1 MKKLFNVLVCLL
13 IVTLMAG
20 CSGGSEG
27 NNGGGNGNS
36 PKGPVKVIDD
46 VDLMK
51 LHITVM
57 DNISEVERYCNYD
70 STGKLLEKDIIYT
83 IDENNKFYY
92 AYVNIEGMNT
102 DEMFDLSVFEQREID
117 GRTFYTYQSDKTC
130 AAMTFDDDNEMYAG
144 YCNSEDETLFDK
156 VLDAMSFTD
165 NTNVITDDDDL
176 GPINYSIEGLGNV
189 YEKEIDLAEN
199 VEGEILSKKV
209 WYHFGQ
215 DRSEE
220 DYTFSVRRYCN
231 TTLEEQLNPESEYI
245 EEEVNGNTY
254 TIYNSDLGK
263 YSYYIQYGD
272 DVFQIYNSGD
282 TTSWLI
288 ATRSDESHE
297 AFAKLIESVT
307 FE

>member
-1 MKKLFNVLVCLL
+1 MKKLFKVLVCVL
-13 IVTLMAG
+13 IVMLMAG
-20 CSGGSEG
+20 CSGGSDG

-46 VDLMK
+46 VNLMN

-57 DNISEVERYCNYD
+57 DNISEVERYCRYD

-83 IDENNKFYY
+83 IDENNEFIY
-92 AYVNIEGMNT
+92 AYVNIEGMNI

-117 GRTFYTYQSDKTC
+117 GRTIYTYQSNKTY
-130 AAMTFDDDNEMYAG
+130 AAITLDDDNEMYAG
-144 YCNSEDETLFDK
+144 YCISEDETLFDK
-156 VLDAMSFTD
+156 LLAAISFTD

-176 GPINYSIEGLGNV
+176 GPINYSVDGLGNV
-189 YEKEIDLAEN
+189 YEKDINLAEN
-199 VEGEILSKKV
+199 VEGEILSKQV

-215 DRSEE
+215 GSSEE
-220 DYTFSVRRYCN
+220 EYTFSVRRYFN

-245 EEEVNGNTY
+245 EEEVNGNTF
-254 TIYNSDLGK
+254 TVIKSDYGK
-263 YSYYIQYGD
+263 FSYYIQYGD

-282 TTSWLI
+282 TTSWFT
-288 ATRSDESHE
+288 TRTDESHE
-297 AFAKLIESVT
+297 AFAKLIESIS